1 MTWAEVCA
9 DRSLHDLPY
18 KIETNRY
25 GQIVMSP
32 ARIHHGAYQG
42 AIASLLARLLPDG
55 VPITEMAIET
65 PEGAKVPDVAWC
77 SKGLFLKIQDQV
89 STAIAPE
96 ICVEVWSW
104 SNTHE
109 EMAEKRR
116 LYFNAGAGEFWMCS
130 EQGAMT
136 FFSSHGELDGSKMCP
151 AFPRKIEL

>member
-18 KIETNRY
+18 KIETNRF

-32 ARIHHGAYQG
+32 ARINHGAYQS
-42 AIASLLARLLPDG
+42 AIAGLLGQLLPDG

-65 PEGAKVPDVAWC
+65 PEGAKVPDVVWC
-77 SKGLFLKIQDQV
+77 SKPLFRKIQDQV
-89 STAIAPE
+89 STSEAPE

-109 EMAEKRR
+109 EMTEKRR
-116 LYFNAGAGEFWMCS
+116 LYFNAGAAECWMCM
-130 EQGAMT
+130 EHGQMA
-136 FFSSHGELDGSKMCP
+136 FFGPLGELDGSKLCP
-151 AFPRKIEL
+151 KFPRKIEL